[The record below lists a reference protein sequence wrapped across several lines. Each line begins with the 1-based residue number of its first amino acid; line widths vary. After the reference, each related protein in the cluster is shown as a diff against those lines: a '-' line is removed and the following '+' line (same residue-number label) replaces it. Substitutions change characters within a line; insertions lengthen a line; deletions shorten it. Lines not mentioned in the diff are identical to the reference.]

1 MWPPWIKS
9 PGRNHTSSNFS
20 CSSFKDIQ
28 KLVNGEMEQISP
40 KKPHIFHRVRIANTL
55 HRTWSCPVLPE
66 CHPPLPPQKT
76 TTSPSPSPSPSPPP
90 QSDPRTTRSISFPGA
105 EKRIVVY
112 YTSLRV
118 VRKTFEDCRTVRSIL
133 RGFRVSTDERDLSMD
148 AGFLEELQTILGS
161 KELMLPRVFIGGR
174 YLGGAEEIRQLNE
187 TGELK
192 RFVEVFPAAEVGV
205 CEECGGYRFVLCE
218 QCNGSRK
225 CYIEKGGGFRSC
237 SACNENGLIRCPSC
251 SSSPFCSS
259 PVASFDLP
267 NLRNTN

>member
-1 MWPPWIKS
+1 MWSPWRKS
-9 PGRNHTSSNFS
+9 PSRKNTSSNFS

-28 KLVNGEMEQISP
+28 NLFKGELEQISP
-40 KKPHIFHRVRIANTL
+40 KKPNIFHRVCVANAVL
-55 HRTWSCPVLPE
+55 RTWSCPLVLPQS
-66 CHPPLPPQKT
+66 HPSLPPLKT
-76 TTSPSPSPSPSPPP
+76 TTDSPSPSPP
-90 QSDPRTTRSISFPGA
+90 SDPGTPQQLITFPGA

-148 AGFLEELQTILGS
+148 AGFLEELQAILGS
-161 KELMLPRVFIGGR
+161 KELITLPRVFIGGR
-174 YLGGAEEIRQLNE
+174 YIGGAEEIRQLNE

-192 RFVEVFPAAEVGV
+192 RFVEGFPAAEVGV

-218 QCNGSRK
+218 ECNGSRK
-225 CYIEKGGGFRSC
+225 CYMEKGGGFRSC

-251 SSSPFCSS
+251 SSSSSS
-259 PVASFDLP
+259 PVAGKEGIMKRDSDES
-267 NLRNTN
+267 